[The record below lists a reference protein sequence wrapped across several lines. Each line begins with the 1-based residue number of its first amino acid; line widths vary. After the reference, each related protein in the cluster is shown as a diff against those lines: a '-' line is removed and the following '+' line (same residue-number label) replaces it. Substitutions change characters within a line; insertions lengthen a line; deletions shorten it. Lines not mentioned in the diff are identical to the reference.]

1 MDPRR
6 HRQLELIQTG
16 FRRGRT
22 GRRAVVG
29 LGLVALF
36 LTAGC
41 ERPPPEP
48 LPDALTLTRVA
59 FNDLPGWREDAVA
72 EALPALRR
80 SCGRLLRAPDERA
93 VGPEALAGTV
103 ADWRPA
109 CAALDG
115 LPDGDDAALRTS
127 LEAHF
132 EPFLAANN
140 DENEGL
146 FTGYYEAELR
156 GALVPGDGYDVPLY
170 RRPPDLVTAKLGRFR
185 ADLAGLSVVG
195 RVEDGALVPY
205 PDRVE
210 IEDGALAGQG
220 LELLWVDD
228 PVDAFFLQV
237 QGSGRVLLP
246 DGSTLR
252 VGFAASNGRTF
263 YAIGRALIED
273 DKIPRDQVS
282 MQSIRD
288 WLRANPETARAYMRR
303 NPRYIFFR
311 TIEGDG
317 PVGAQGVALTAGRSL
332 AIDPHHLALGLPVWL
347 DTTLPG
353 GGGPLRRLMV
363 AQDTGGA
370 IKGPVRG
377 DFYWGSGE
385 PALARAGGMKE
396 RGVYYILLPK
406 SVAERRDSTS

>member
-1 MDPRR
+1 M
-6 HRQLELIQTG
+6 
-16 FRRGRT
+16 
-22 GRRAVVG
+22 
-29 LGLVALF
+29 
-36 LTAGC
+36 
-41 ERPPPEP
+41 
-48 LPDALTLTRVA
+48 
-59 FNDLPGWREDAVA
+59 
-72 EALPALRR
+72 
-80 SCGRLLRAPDERA
+80 
-93 VGPEALAGTV
+93 
-103 ADWRPA
+103 
-109 CAALDG
+109 
-115 LPDGDDAALRTS
+115 
-127 LEAHF
+127 
-132 EPFLAANN
+132 
-140 DENEGL
+140 
-146 FTGYYEAELR
+146 
-156 GALVPGDGYDVPLY
+156 PGDGYDVPLY

-185 ADLAGLSVVG
+185 ADLVGLSVVG
-195 RVEDGALVPY
+195 RVEDGALGPY

-220 LELLWVDD
+220 LEFLWVDD

-252 VGFAASNGRTF
+252 VAFAASNGRTF

-332 AIDPHHLALGLPVWL
+332 AVDPHHLALGLPLWL

-353 GGGPLRRLMV
+353 GAGPLRRLMV
-363 AQDTGGA
+363 TQDTGGA

-385 PALARAGGMKE
+385 AALAQAGRMKE
-396 RGVYYILLPK
+396 RGVYYILLPR
-406 SVAERRDSTS
+406 SVAKRRDSTS